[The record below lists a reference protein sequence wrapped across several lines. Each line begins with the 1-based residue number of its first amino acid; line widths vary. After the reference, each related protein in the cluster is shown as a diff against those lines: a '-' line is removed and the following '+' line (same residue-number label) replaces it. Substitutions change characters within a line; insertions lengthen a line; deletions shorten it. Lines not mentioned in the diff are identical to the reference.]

1 MEKHVAYVKK
11 GPQNID
17 LEQYSSVSPL
27 GLYVIQDDAKHQ
39 VEAQNK
45 VHSIAIIQEKS
56 LQNGELN
63 VFKTCNGLYPYNI
76 YDIGDA

>member
-27 GLYVIQDDAKHQ
+27 GLYVIQDDPMH
-39 VEAQNK
+39 
-45 VHSIAIIQEKS
+45 
-56 LQNGELN
+56 
-63 VFKTCNGLYPYNI
+63 
-76 YDIGDA
+76 